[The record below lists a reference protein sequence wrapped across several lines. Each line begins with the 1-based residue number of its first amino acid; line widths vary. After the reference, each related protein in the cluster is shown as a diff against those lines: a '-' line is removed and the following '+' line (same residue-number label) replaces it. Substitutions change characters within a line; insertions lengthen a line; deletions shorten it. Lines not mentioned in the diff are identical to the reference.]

1 MLWQEPATEKLCH
14 QVQPEHS
21 RGQGMP
27 SSSDGLSTS
36 TGRPLWSSQAP
47 ANQTAVPTSGM
58 IMQTTLDSANGA
70 LSRWTGSNS
79 QAAPTFVYSTAVR
92 TVPTSASMSVGQD
105 EASKAQAH
113 NLELLQ
119 ADALARAKM
128 QSNVHHSQAPR
139 PTQYMQ
145 QPMYTNIP
153 PYGMPPGSLVRT
165 PYGTDQML
173 ASSQPLP
180 TSKHEVRPL
189 KLASS
194 QPLQLQ
200 MGALVNYGLSH
211 TRSLS
216 NPTSALQ
223 QIHGSKPPPDLNL
236 QPVDSPSTPQ
246 TSSQLNSSNF

>member
-1 MLWQEPATEKLCH
+1 
-14 QVQPEHS
+14 
-21 RGQGMP
+21 
-27 SSSDGLSTS
+27 
-36 TGRPLWSSQAP
+36 
-47 ANQTAVPTSGM
+47 
-58 IMQTTLDSANGA
+58 MQTTSDSANGA
-70 LSRWTGSNS
+70 LSRWTGSTS

-92 TVPTSASMSVGQD
+92 TVPTSASMSTGQD

-128 QSNVHHSQAPR
+128 QSSVHLSQAPR

-145 QPMYTNIP
+145 QPVYTNIP
-153 PYGMPPGSLVRT
+153 PYGMPPGSMVRA
-165 PYGTDQML
+165 PYGTNQML

-189 KLASS
+189 KLATS

-211 TRSLS
+211 SRPLS
-216 NPTSALQ
+216 NPTSAVQ
-223 QIHGSKPPPDLNL
+223 QIHSSKPPPDLNL

-246 TSSQLNSSNF
+246 TSSQLNSLGTPQSSLSLQL